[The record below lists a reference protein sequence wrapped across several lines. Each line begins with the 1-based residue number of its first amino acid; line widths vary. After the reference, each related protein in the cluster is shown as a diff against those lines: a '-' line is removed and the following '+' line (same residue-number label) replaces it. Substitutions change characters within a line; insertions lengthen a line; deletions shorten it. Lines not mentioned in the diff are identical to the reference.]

1 MIKILPESKGS
12 LICVKVSGK
21 LTDAEYK
28 NFIPYAESIIKEFGT
43 IKFYVDMLDLDG
55 WEWRVAWD
63 DFAFGIKYWN
73 NFSKLALVGERR
85 WEKFSVLV
93 VDKIHKADVRFFDGE
108 NSRAALIWIQE

>member
-12 LICVKVSGK
+12 LICIKVSGK

-28 NFIPYAESIIKEFGT
+28 NFIPHVESVIKEFGT
-43 IKFYVDMLDLDG
+43 IKLYVDILDLDG

-93 VDKIHKADVRFFDGE
+93 VDKIHKADVRCFDRA
-108 NSRAALIWIQE
+108 NSSVALAWIQE

>member
-63 DFAFGIKYWN
+63 DFAFGIKYWD

-85 WEKFSVLV
+85 WEKFLVLV
-93 VDKIHKADVRFFDGE
+93 VDKIHKADVRIVDRE
-108 NSRAALIWIQE
+108 NSSTALTWIQE